1 LVLKKIIDIFVHK
14 KNKMSIE
21 ILMQRA
27 AQIPQTAQGELDLI
41 NKINTIVL
49 SKLNGGRYQFLVY
62 KHEFETITDEEH
74 HEWMQL
80 ADKEE
85 KIRVERLTYIV
96 ELAKRKK
103 MPILQLM
110 DTFNLNRTGTA

>member
-1 LVLKKIIDIFVHK
+1 
-14 KNKMSIE
+14 MSLE
-21 ILMQRA
+21 ILMQQA

-41 NKINTIVL
+41 NKINSTVL
-49 SKLNGGRYQFLVY
+49 SKLKANRYQFLAY
-62 KHEFETITDEEH
+62 QHEFETTTDEQH

-80 ADKEE
+80 ADEEE

-103 MPILQLM
+103 MPMLQLI
-110 DTFNLNRTGTA
+110 DVLNLNRTGTA